1 MSTAAPAA
9 TAAPQRQGSFSRFWR
24 TLKQLFHE
32 LTGAIFAILAFG
44 WLNAAF
50 RAWTR
55 DVADWLIAMALV
67 VAALF
72 AFFAVTSF
80 RRARKL

>member
-9 TAAPQRQGSFSRFWR
+9 PATQPSGFRRVWR

-32 LTGAIFAILAFG
+32 LTGAMFGVLALG
-44 WLNAAF
+44 WLNAVF
-50 RAWTR
+50 RSWTR
-55 DVADWLIAMALV
+55 DVARWLLAIGLL

-72 AFFAVTSF
+72 VFFAVSSF
-80 RRARKL
+80 RRARKV